1 MPGPASSPLRVVMVG
16 PFGLRPKG
24 TMAARALP
32 LARALVEG
40 GHSVSLVL
48 PPWSNPEDSG
58 RREND
63 AGVRI
68 LNAVLPTAPAPV
80 FHAQLTQR
88 LVEAA
93 LAERPD
99 VVHCFKPKAYSGLV
113 QTTLWGMRKAGRWR
127 GRLVLDSDD
136 WEGAGGWNDLEG
148 YPWPLRQTFARQ
160 ESWGLR
166 HADTLTVASRALE
179 TIAWSL
185 GVPREQV
192 VYLPNGAP
200 PTVPPDDG
208 AATRAHWR
216 LGNAPVVL
224 LYTRF
229 FEFGVSRLLDAWQAV
244 AAAVPGARLL
254 VVGEGLFGEERALLV
269 EVARR
274 DLGASVVYAG
284 WPGDAALPG
293 IFAAADVAL
302 YPLDDTLVNRTK
314 SPAKLLQLL
323 GAGVPVVADGV
334 GQATVYVAHGRGG
347 LLVAPGAPAAMAEA
361 AISLLR
367 DPARRAMYAAGAQAW
382 VDAHYRW
389 PSLAARLGA
398 AYRGETPAGELP

>member
-1 MPGPASSPLRVVMVG
+1 MPGPALASLRVVMVG

-24 TMAARALP
+24 TMSARALP
-32 LARALVEG
+32 LARALVDG

-58 RREND
+58 RCED
-63 AGVRI
+63 VAGVRI

-88 LVEAA
+88 LVEAVQ
-93 LAERPD
+93 AERPD

-113 QTTLWGMRKAGRWR
+113 QAALWSLRKAGRWR
-127 GRLVLDSDD
+127 GRLVLDTDD

-160 ESWGLR
+160 ENWGLR

-185 GVPREQV
+185 GVPRERV

-200 PTVPPDDG
+200 PTPATGDG
-208 AATRAHWR
+208 AAARARWG

-229 FEFGVSRLLDAWQAV
+229 FEFGMGRLLDTWQAV
-244 AAAVPGARLL
+244 AAAVPEARLL
-254 VVGEGLFGEERALLV
+254 VVGEGLFGEERELLV

-274 DLGASVVYAG
+274 SLGASIVYAG

-293 IFAAADVAL
+293 VFAAADIAL

-323 GAGVPVVADGV
+323 GAGVPVVADRV
-334 GQATVYVAHGRGG
+334 GQATVYVPHGRGG
-347 LLVAPGAPAAMAEA
+347 LLVAPGDTDAMAA
-361 AISLLR
+361 AAVSLLR
-367 DPARRAMYAAGAQAW
+367 NHTRRADLVAGARAW
-382 VDAHYRW
+382 VDAYYRW
-389 PSLAARLGA
+389 PALAARLAA
-398 AYRGETPAGELP
+398 AYRGEPSAGRLP